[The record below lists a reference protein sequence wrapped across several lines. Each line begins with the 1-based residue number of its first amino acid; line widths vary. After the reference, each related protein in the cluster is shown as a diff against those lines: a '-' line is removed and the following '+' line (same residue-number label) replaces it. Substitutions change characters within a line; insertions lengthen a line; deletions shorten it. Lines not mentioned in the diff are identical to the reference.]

1 MYLGKSC
8 NKVGTFNAANVK
20 DRKMSSEPVK
30 VSRWYFGGLA
40 SAGAAS
46 ITHPLDLLKVQMQTQ
61 KGKSDSLLKLTGN
74 VLKKQGIMG
83 LYSGISA
90 SITRQL
96 SYSSARFGIYEVS
109 KQYFAPK
116 DGSALPF
123 YMSAFL
129 AGLGGLAGGLVG
141 NPADLVNV
149 RMQNDVKLPKDNRRN
164 YKNVF
169 HGMYSVVRKEGV
181 MQLWAGASM
190 NCSRAILMTIGQ
202 LSFYDQIKELLLS
215 TPYFGDNVVTH
226 VTSSLCAGGIA
237 TTLTQPVDV
246 LKTRAMNAKHGEV
259 KGLLSLIANT
269 AKEGPI
275 AFYKGY
281 IPAFARLAPHTI
293 LTFVF
298 LEQLRINFGFVKG
311 N

>member
-1 MYLGKSC
+1 MA
-8 NKVGTFNAANVK
+8 VQ
-20 DRKMSSEPVK
+20 PVLLSK
-30 VSRWYFGGLA
+30 WYFGGLA

-61 KGKSDSLLKLTGN
+61 KGKGDSLFKLTAHI
-74 VLKKQGIMG
+74 LKKQGIMG
-83 LYSGISA
+83 LYVGISA
-90 SITRQL
+90 SLTRQL
-96 SYSSARFGIYEVS
+96 SYSTARFGIYEVA
-109 KQYFAPK
+109 KQHFTPK
-116 DGSALPF
+116 DGSPLPF

-129 AGLGGLAGGLVG
+129 AGLGGFAGGLVG
-141 NPADLVNV
+141 NPSDLVNV
-149 RMQNDVKLPKDNRRN
+149 RMQNDIKLPSEHKRN

-169 HGMYSVVRKEGV
+169 HGMYSVATKEGI

-190 NCSRAILMTIGQ
+190 NCSRAALMTIGQ
-202 LSFYDQIKELLLS
+202 LSFYDQIKALLLS

-226 VTSSLCAGGIA
+226 VTSSLSAGAIA

-246 LKTRAMNAKHGEV
+246 LKTRAMNAKREEV
-259 KGLLSLIANT
+259 KSVFKLILST
-269 AKEGPI
+269 AKEGPT

-298 LEQLRINFGFVKG
+298 LEQLRINFGYVKA
-311 N
+311 